1 MERFV
6 EEAPE
11 RITKKDLHKVRN
23 LKFYFVIFQLDIPPD
38 IVLLFLSLV
47 SNGSNLKM
55 LLV

>member
-47 SNGSNLKM
+47 GSGSNLKM